1 MQKRNLAFQI
11 LIPILFHSPKAR
23 YLFVNDLPVPLA
35 IHSHRQEMTDR
46 VFGIRSPL
54 PGPESSNL
62 DLKNRYME
70 VIEILFGWSALMNR
84 SANKYGEGYPH
95 FAVCYQFLKDQ
106 LRKERRNEKRML
118 PPKAAARASAPKK
131 KRSMEVLQ
139 EVVNEMVWTLLKQM
153 EQLDS
158 ELVVAV
164 ETENPPD
171 TFLCSAIAVLPHSFG

>member
-23 YLFVNDLPVPLA
+23 FLFVNDLHVPLKA
-35 IHSHRQEMTDR
+35 RSQRQEITDR
-46 VFGIRSPL
+46 VFGIRTPL
-54 PGPESSNL
+54 PGPESSSL
-62 DLKNRYME
+62 DLKNRFLE
-70 VIEILFGWSALMNR
+70 VIEILFLCLTPMNR
-84 SANKYGEGYPH
+84 RANKFGDEYPH
-95 FAVCYQFLKDQ
+95 FVVCYQFLKEQ

-118 PPKAAARASAPKK
+118 PPKAAASASASKK

-164 ETENPPD
+164 ETEDPPD
-171 TFLCSAIAVLPHSFG
+171 TFLCSVIAVLPHSAG

>member
-23 YLFVNDLPVPLA
+23 YLFVNDLPVQF
-35 IHSHRQEMTDR
+35 HTYSHRQEMTDR
-46 VFGIRSPL
+46 VFGIHSPL
-54 PGPESSNL
+54 PGPESSSL
-62 DLKNRYME
+62 DLKNRYLE
-70 VIEILFGWSALMNR
+70 VVEILFRLSVSMNGR
-84 SANKYGEGYPH
+84 ANKFGDEYPH

-106 LRKERRNEKRML
+106 LRKERRNEKRLL
-118 PPKAAARASAPKK
+118 PPKATAHASASKK

-164 ETENPPD
+164 ETEDPPD
-171 TFLCSAIAVLPHSFG
+171 TFLCSAFAILSHSLG